1 MPEVK
6 MANGRYEIEKT
17 PVGEYTF
24 SLFSTG
30 GRLIAVGGNYK
41 TLALAKKGI
50 ASLRINSGADVF
62 DSTQNDEIVP
72 KCPRVEIYRTKGEYG
87 GYNFAVV
94 AKNGNV
100 IARGEGYGT
109 KNRCAE
115 AVANLRY
122 IAFSAETSVK
132 A

>member
-1 MPEVK
+1 
-6 MANGRYEIEKT
+6 MAGGRYEVKRT
-17 PVGEYTF
+17 NAGEYTF
-24 SLFSTG
+24 SLLSTG
-30 GRLIAVGGNYK
+30 GRTVAVGGVYK
-41 TLALAKKGI
+41 TIALAKKGI

-62 DSTQNDEIVP
+62 DATSGDEKVP
-72 KCPRVEIYRTKGEYG
+72 KCPRVEIYKTEGEYG

-100 IARGEGYGT
+100 VARGEGYGT

-122 IAFSAETSVK
+122 IAFSAETCVVT
-132 A
+132 